1 MSRMSME
8 TVSGD
13 SGWLTVKPVTSSC
26 VREHVLADPGRR
38 QVGQHVFAVG
48 QLLHVGHGAG
58 AVDQGVVREHHALG
72 LPVVPDV

>member
-26 VREHVLADPGRR
+26 VYENMFWPIQAGGR
-38 QVGQHVFAVG
+38 
-48 QLLHVGHGAG
+48 
-58 AVDQGVVREHHALG
+58 
-72 LPVVPDV
+72 